1 MTETIGAGNFDNV
14 QNFESHKARI
24 VVVGCGGGGSNT
36 VTRLTEI
43 GISGATTV
51 AINTD
56 AKHLSTTTKATKKI
70 LIGKTLTKGLG
81 AGGFPEVGKQAAMES
96 KNELKA
102 ILQDTDLV
110 FITCGLGGGTGTGSA
125 PVVAKLAKEAG
136 AIAIAAVTL
145 PFKLEGARIMK
156 AEEGLGALRQ
166 SCDTVIAIENQKLL
180 KLAGNMPLKQ
190 AFAMADDVIAMMIKG
205 ITETIAVPS
214 LVNLDYADVKAVMRA
229 GGVAAIG
236 VGTSEADPEHRAEEA
251 VYRALNHP
259 LLEVDY
265 SGAAGAL
272 IQVIGG
278 NDMTLDEVSKVGEI
292 VGTQLDPNAQT
303 IWGARVLP
311 EMDGKIQVISIV
323 TGVKSPYILGAHQ
336 ETAVAPVEAKSVQ
349 GRSSPSLRR
358 PISNDLGIEVIG

>member
-1 MTETIGAGNFDNV
+1 MTLEAEKGQFDNV

-24 VVVGCGGGGSNT
+24 VVIGCGGAGSNT
-36 VTRLTEI
+36 ITRLTEV

-56 AKHLSTTTKATKKI
+56 AKHLSTTTKAQKKI

-96 KNELKA
+96 KTELKT

-156 AEEGLGALRQ
+156 AEEGLTNLRQ

-190 AFAMADDVIAMMIKG
+190 AFSMADDLIAMMIKG

-214 LVNLDYADVKAVMRA
+214 LVNLDYADVKAVMKS

-236 VGTSEADPEHRAEEA
+236 VGQSEADPDHRAEEA
-251 VYRALNHP
+251 IYRALNHP

-278 NDMTLDEVSKVGEI
+278 NDLTLDEVSKIGEI
-292 VGTQLDPNAQT
+292 IGSQLDANAQT

-311 EMDGKIQVISIV
+311 EMDGKLQVISIV
-323 TGVKSPYILGAHQ
+323 TGVKSPYILGASNAGQ
-336 ETAVAPVEAKSVQ
+336 EKQVDTRSES
-349 GRSSPSLRR
+349 RSSGFRR

>member
-1 MTETIGAGNFDNV
+1 MTVEASNGGFDNV

-24 VVVGCGGGGSNT
+24 VVIGCGGAGSNSI
-36 VTRLTEI
+36 TRLTEL
-43 GISGATTV
+43 GVSGATTV

-56 AKHLSTTTKATKKI
+56 AKHLGTTTKAQKKI

-81 AGGFPEVGKQAAMES
+81 AGGFPETGKNAALES

-125 PVVAKLAKEAG
+125 PVVAKIAKEAG

-145 PFKLEGARIMK
+145 PFKLEGARIVK
-156 AEEGLGALRQ
+156 AEEGLQKLREN
-166 SCDTVIAIENQKLL
+166 CDTVIAIENQKLL

-190 AFAMADDVIAMMIKG
+190 AFAMADDLIAMMIKG
-205 ITETIAVPS
+205 ITETISVPS
-214 LVNLDYADVKAVMRA
+214 LVNLDYADVKAVMKS
-229 GGVAAIG
+229 GGVATIG
-236 VGTSEADPEHRAEEA
+236 VGTSETESGQRAEEA
-251 VYRALNHP
+251 IYRALNHP

-265 SGAAGAL
+265 SGATGAL

-278 NDMTLDEVSKVGEI
+278 NDLTLEEVSKIGEI
-292 VGTQLDPNAQT
+292 VSSQLDPNAQT
-303 IWGARVLP
+303 MWGARMSP

-323 TGVKSPYILGAHQ
+323 TGVKSPYIMGSGTPAKQ
-336 ETAVAPVEAKSVQ
+336 VQKEQYAASRPVSTE
-349 GRSSPSLRR
+349 
-358 PISNDLGIEVIG
+358 LGIEIIG

>member
-1 MTETIGAGNFDNV
+1 MTESIGVGNFDNV

-96 KNELKA
+96 KTELKT

-145 PFKLEGARIMK
+145 PFKLEGARILK
-156 AEEGLGALRQ
+156 AEEGLQKLREN
-166 SCDTVIAIENQKLL
+166 CDTVI
-180 KLAGNMPLKQ
+180 
-190 AFAMADDVIAMMIKG
+190 
-205 ITETIAVPS
+205 
-214 LVNLDYADVKAVMRA
+214 
-229 GGVAAIG
+229 
-236 VGTSEADPEHRAEEA
+236 
-251 VYRALNHP
+251 
-259 LLEVDY
+259 
-265 SGAAGAL
+265 
-272 IQVIGG
+272 
-278 NDMTLDEVSKVGEI
+278 
-292 VGTQLDPNAQT
+292 
-303 IWGARVLP
+303 
-311 EMDGKIQVISIV
+311 
-323 TGVKSPYILGAHQ
+323 
-336 ETAVAPVEAKSVQ
+336 
-349 GRSSPSLRR
+349 
-358 PISNDLGIEVIG
+358 